1 MFVLPSRRQDI
12 TDLNDTNALVRQVLP
27 ASGATR
33 CMRVVLPGRVAAG
46 PGRII
51 SMPESWPKW
60 QNALN
65 CRQHLTFVRTG
76 RILGHKP
83 VPESLEWHIRQ
94 LDAEIEAFDKLIK
107 KSIEENEEFRHKNQ
121 LLQTVPGIS
130 KAISPVLVA
139 MPDEAGKVSRRQ
151 IAALAGLAPFN
162 HDSGTLKGHRAIAGG
177 RRRVRRALYMAALGA
192 TGSNARL
199 AEKYRQMRKDGKAGK
214 VALIALARKIVTIIN
229 AMLKTNTSFQ

>member
-1 MFVLPSRRQDI
+1 MAKCLELPPTSDFCQDRQ
-12 TDLNDTNALVRQVLP
+12 DLNDLIIRRDQLVEQR
-27 ASGATR
+27 
-33 CMRVVLPGRVAAG
+33 AAEKK
-46 PGRII
+46 R
-51 SMPESWPKW
+51 
-60 QNALN
+60 
-65 CRQHLTFVRTG
+65 CRQTS
-76 RILGHKP
+76 HKP
-83 VPESLEWHIRQ
+83 VLESLERHIRQ
-94 LDAEIEAFDKLIK
+94 LDAEIEAFDKLIE